1 LGVVWLALR
10 AEARR
15 RWRSWLAIVLLIS
28 VVGGIALGAAAG
40 GRRTQAAFPSF
51 LAAHGYDV
59 DVYLST
65 PVPEIARLPGVTNV
79 TTLAGPDNGTPV
91 CEGCSHPINPTDF
104 GVTYVSP
111 GKRSPYKLVSGH
123 LPDRSSPTQVLASYS
138 LQEDGVH
145 LGTVIRVPFY
155 ALSQAA
161 AYNDAEGTLPKPTG
175 PTVSFRVVGFEAS
188 EFEFPAGG
196 TPTYLLYVSKAL
208 ARSLFPKTPTG
219 AVYFV
224 NLRDGAAGIP
234 RLDAELHALSAKGVE
249 GYEGQIGIAQSIEA
263 SIHPQAIGWW
273 ILAGLAALVGLA
285 VVGQGLARQSGV
297 ESEDYPTMAALGVT
311 RRQLTALGLLRN
323 LVVGAAGAAGA
334 LVLAFLVSPIAPL
347 GEARVA
353 ETSAGLLFDTPVL
366 VIGAVAVAVV
376 VFALGLWPAARVAS
390 TWQTDER
397 AASSRPSALVGHLAA
412 SGAPPSAVVGVRN
425 ALERRSGGASIPV
438 GSALLGMVLAVTA
451 LVGTA
456 VFGSSLSHLTA
467 TPALYGDR
475 FALNFT
481 DPGVGAPDPALVR
494 SLQHDPAVTAVTHG
508 FAAEIAVNRVAV
520 GVVVGTALR
529 GPLLFSSVDGH
540 LPRGTDQIGL
550 GAATMRQVGAH
561 LGSTVRV
568 SATSPS
574 GAKRTSQFEVVGEES
589 FPVLAGSVGLG
600 TGSMLTFS
608 GYDDL
613 ACPAGPRRA
622 ACEQAVQ
629 ESGEGSGL
637 LVSVVSGPRGQAAIN
652 HFLDAFPSI
661 AALAITPTSLI
672 NFGEAVNFPLIFGAM
687 LAVFGAATLAHLLI
701 VSVSRRRRDV
711 GLLKVVGFVNR
722 QVATAVGWQ
731 ATTLALAGIV
741 VGVPLG
747 VAVGR
752 AVWDAFATNIGA
764 VPDSVVPV
772 GLLCLLVAGVVVV
785 ANLIAV
791 VPALVA
797 TRAKAG
803 DLLRV
808 S

>member
-1 LGVVWLALR
+1 MGVVWLAFR
-10 AEARR
+10 AELRR
-15 RWRSWLAIVLLIS
+15 RWRSWLAIALLIS
-28 VVGGIALGAAAG
+28 VVGGLVLGAAAA

-51 LAAHGYDV
+51 IAAHGYDV
-59 DVYLST
+59 DVYAAV
-65 PVPEIARLPGVTNV
+65 PVPEIARLPGLETI

-91 CEGCSHPINPTDF
+91 CEGCAHPINPTDF
-104 GVTYVSP
+104 GVTYLHP
-111 GKRSPYKLVSGH
+111 GERSPYKLVAGH
-123 LPDRSSPTQVLASYS
+123 LPDPSSVTQVLASYS
-138 LQEDGVH
+138 LRDDGVH

-155 ALSQAA
+155 ARSQAA
-161 AYNDAEGTLPKPTG
+161 AYNSAEGTLPKPTG
-175 PTVSFRVVGFEAS
+175 PTVSLRVVGFEAS

-196 TPTYLLYVSKAL
+196 TPTYLLYGSKAF
-208 ARSLFPKTPTG
+208 ARSVLPKTPTG
-219 AVYFV
+219 DVYFLK
-224 NLRDGAAGIP
+224 LRNGAAGIP

-249 GYEGQIGIAQSIEA
+249 GYESQIGIAESIES

-273 ILAGLAALVGLA
+273 ILAALAALVGLA

-323 LVVGAAGAAGA
+323 LVVGAVGAAGA

-347 GEARVA
+347 GESRVA
-353 ETSAGLLFDTPVL
+353 ETSVGLLFDTPVL
-366 VIGAVAVAVV
+366 VIGALAVVAV
-376 VFALGLWPAARVAS
+376 VFALGLWPAVRVAS
-390 TWQTDER
+390 TLRTDDS
-397 AASSRPSALVGHLAA
+397 AAPSHPSALVGRLAA
-412 SGAPPSAVVGVRN
+412 SGAPPSAVVGVRS

-481 DPGVGAPDPALVR
+481 DPGSGAPDATLLR
-494 SLQHDPAVTAVTHG
+494 SLRHDPAVTAITQG
-508 FAAEIAVNRVAV
+508 FAAEISVNKVAV
-520 GVVVGTALR
+520 GVVAGTALR
-529 GPLLFSSVDGH
+529 GPLLFSSVEGR
-540 LPRGTDQIGL
+540 LPRGPDEIGL
-550 GAATMRQVGAH
+550 GASTMRQAGAH
-561 LGSTVRV
+561 VGSTVRV
-568 SATSPS
+568 SVTSPS
-574 GAKRTSQFEVVGEES
+574 GAKRTRRFRVVGQES
-589 FPVLAGSVGLG
+589 FPVLGGSLDLG
-600 TGSMLTFS
+600 TGSMLTFA

-613 ACPAGPRRA
+613 ACPAGPGRA
-622 ACEQAVQ
+622 ACERAVQ
-629 ESGEGSGL
+629 SGGEGGGL

-652 HFLDAFPSI
+652 HYLDAFPSI
-661 AALAITPTSLI
+661 TALAITPTSLI

-764 VPDSVVPV
+764 VPVSVVPV